1 MKEQDL
7 CGLPVAVQGELRRSE
22 REFLEAL
29 QDMGLDR
36 EALGMVAKRAKAD
49 AGRRGRPTRRTEKE
63 ARHE

>member
-7 CGLPVAVQGELRRSE
+7 FGLPVAVQGELRRAE

-36 EALGMVAKRAKAD
+36 EALALVAQRAKTS
-49 AGRRGRPTRRTEKE
+49 AGRRGRAGRRAAPG